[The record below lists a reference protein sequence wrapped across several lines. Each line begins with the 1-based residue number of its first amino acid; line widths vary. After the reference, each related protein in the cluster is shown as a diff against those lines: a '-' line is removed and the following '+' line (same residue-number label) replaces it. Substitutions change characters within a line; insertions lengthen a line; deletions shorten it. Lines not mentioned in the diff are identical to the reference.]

1 MSSVSQSKKSSEKL
15 SAGQAYFDIFLFAFS
30 IVVLVLAYQI
40 SGFGLSEP
48 GTFPLA
54 SSSVMVLSLG
64 AVLLG
69 NRKKQKSEDSFGV
82 QLKKAANKLFTREF
96 LIFAS
101 ITILYIIA
109 VEPLH
114 FLASSFIFLTLSI
127 VVLKGSKPLFAVLI
141 SSGMLAFI
149 YVVFLYFFKVILP

>member
-1 MSSVSQSKKSSEKL
+1 MSSAKRSDSL
-15 SAGQAYFDIFLFAFS
+15 PAGQTCFDMFLFAFS
-30 IVVLVLAYQI
+30 IVILVLAYKI

-69 NRKKQKSEDSFGV
+69 NRKKKKSGDRV
-82 QLKKAANKLFTREF
+82 LTQLKKAANKLFTREF

-101 ITILYIIA
+101 ITILYIVA

-114 FLASSFIFLTLSI
+114 FLASSFIFLTFSI

-141 SSGMLAFI
+141 SGGMLAFI
-149 YVVFLYFFKVILP
+149 YVVFLYFFKVIIP

>member
-1 MSSVSQSKKSSEKL
+1 MSSAAEKNPKTL
-15 SAGQAYFDIFLFAFS
+15 PAGQIYFDFFLFVFS
-30 IVVLVLAYQI
+30 VVVLILAYKI

-54 SSSVMVLSLG
+54 SSSVMVLSLA
-64 AVLLG
+64 AVLRG
-69 NRKKQKSEDSFGV
+69 NRKKPRREEGV
-82 QLKKAANKLFTREF
+82 LTQLKKAGNKLFTREF
-96 LIFAS
+96 LIFSS
-101 ITILYIIA
+101 ITIFYIIA

-127 VVLKGSKPLFAVLI
+127 IVLKGSKPLYAVLI
-141 SSGMLAFI
+141 SAGMLAFI